1 MLHNIRRLV
10 THAYPAPASETTE
23 AIARDSFLDAMTD
36 SELALKVR
44 EREPK

>member
-1 MLHNIRRLV
+1 MLHDIRRLV
-10 THAYPAPASETTE
+10 TLAYPAPASETTE